1 MIVNS
6 KKHIRTIQ
14 SFRFIGLSVGAIV
27 MILPFAYMVSTSFK
41 KQTYLFEIPPQFIP
55 TDPTFDNYLSAWG
68 RSNFARYFF
77 NSLFV
82 ASMTTL
88 IVVCVASMSAYA
100 FAKFNF
106 TGKRTLFVFLILGLM
121 VPTIV
126 MIIPQFIMAKNLHL
140 IDSFS
145 GLILFYVGG
154 SFALNTFLL
163 RGFMEEIPKEFDE
176 AMLVD
181 GANAWHRFI
190 FLYLPLSKPAIA
202 TVSVFSFLGAW
213 DEFVW
218 AVTLINSEEK
228 RTLPIGIALFHGQHA
243 TSWGL
248 VFAASIIALIP
259 VLIVYLSAQKSF
271 ISGISLGGLKG

>member
-1 MIVNS
+1 MIVTS
-6 KKHIRTIQ
+6 KKYKQ
-14 SFRFIGLSVGAIV
+14 AMQGSRFFGLVIGSVV

-41 KQTYLFEIPPQFIP
+41 KQTYLFEIPPEFIP
-55 TDPTFDNYLSAWG
+55 SEPTFDNYINAWN
-68 RSNFARYFF
+68 RSNFSRYFL

-82 ASMTTL
+82 ATTTTV
-88 IVVCVASMSAYA
+88 IVVLVASMSAYA

-106 TGKRTLFVFLILGLM
+106 PGKRPLFILLILGLM

-145 GLILFYVGG
+145 GLILFYIGG
-154 SFALNTFLL
+154 NFALNTFLL
-163 RGFMEEIPKEFDE
+163 RGFMEDVPKEFDE

-181 GANAWHRFI
+181 GANAWQRF
-190 FLYLPLSKPAIA
+190 FHLYLPLSKPAIA
-202 TVSVFSFLGAW
+202 TVSLFSFLGAW

-271 ISGISLGGLKG
+271 ISGISLGGIKG

>member
-1 MIVNS
+1 MQGS
-6 KKHIRTIQ
+6 
-14 SFRFIGLSVGAIV
+14 RFFGLVIGSVV

-41 KQTYLFEIPPQFIP
+41 KQTYLFEIPPEFIP
-55 TDPTFDNYLSAWG
+55 SEPTFDNYINAWN
-68 RSNFARYFF
+68 RSNFSRYFL

-82 ASMTTL
+82 ATTTTV
-88 IVVCVASMSAYA
+88 IVVLVASMSAYA

-106 TGKRTLFVFLILGLM
+106 PGKRPLFILLILGLM

-145 GLILFYVGG
+145 GLILFYIGG
-154 SFALNTFLL
+154 NFALNTFLL
-163 RGFMEEIPKEFDE
+163 RGFMEDVPKEFDE

-181 GANAWHRFI
+181 GANAWQRF
-190 FLYLPLSKPAIA
+190 FHLYLPLSKPAIA
-202 TVSVFSFLGAW
+202 TVSLFSFLGAW

-271 ISGISLGGLKG
+271 ISGISLGGIKG